1 LGSNIS
7 STIAEIY
14 LQLLEEICIEQW
26 PEIKEIISY
35 KRYIDAILINFDQ
48 NKTDGKT
55 ILTQLNNIDKQE
67 IQAIGRRK

>member
-1 LGSNIS
+1 
-7 STIAEIY
+7 
-14 LQLLEEICIEQW
+14 LLEEICVEQW
-26 PEIKEIISY
+26 PEIKEIIFY